1 MDFRLTDEQRMV
13 QETVRNFVEK
23 ELMPLENEVLR
34 REREGDRRGLSEEE
48 IRRLQYKAKDIG
60 FWGINAPEEYGGANL
75 DPVMAGLIDM
85 ELHRTFVPFEF
96 GGHAPNILYIALN
109 DEQKKRYLL
118 PIVEGKRQACFA
130 LTESSS
136 GSDPASMS
144 TTAVKQ
150 GDEWII
156 NGEKIFITYG
166 NHADFAILFA
176 ATDKNKGRDGGIT
189 CFLVDRDMGWRS
201 ERIETMGGGWHDPA
215 TLVFENVRVP
225 EENVIGEV
233 GDGFKYAMT
242 FINHN
247 RGWVIPSWCIGGA
260 ERLLNMAI
268 EWSNNRVSFGK
279 PLAERQ
285 AIQWMIA
292 DSATEIEAAKWIFLR
307 AAWMAKEEG
316 SWKDGKDSIQFRHQ
330 SSMSKLYSTNMINR
344 VVDRVMQIHGG
355 IGYTKESPIERWY
368 REVRVW
374 RIFEGS
380 DEMLRRSIATNL
392 LNNKVKQGELMKAG
406 SSVVMS

>member
-1 MDFRLTDEQRMV
+1 MDFNLTDEQRMV
-13 QETVRNFVEK
+13 QQTVRQFVEK
-23 ELMPLENEVLR
+23 ELMPLENQVLR
-34 REREGDRRGLSEEE
+34 NEREGKRGLSREEL
-48 IRRLQYKAKDIG
+48 RDLQYKAKEIG
-60 FWGINAPEEYGGANL
+60 FWGINTPEKYGGANL
-75 DPVMAGLIDM
+75 PPVMSALIDM

-109 DEQKKRYLL
+109 EEQKKKYLA
-118 PIVEGKRQACFA
+118 PVVAGDSVACFA

-144 TTAVKQ
+144 TTAVKE
-150 GDEWII
+150 GSDWII
-156 NGEKIFITYG
+156 NGEKIFITSG
-166 NHADFAILFA
+166 NHADFAIVFA
-176 ATDKNKGRDGGIT
+176 ATDKQKGREGGIT

-201 ERIETMGGGWHDPA
+201 EPIQTMGGGAHEPA
-215 TLVFENVRVP
+215 TLVFDNVRVP
-225 EENVIGEV
+225 EENIIGEV

-268 EWSNNRVSFGK
+268 EWANNRVSFGK
-279 PLAERQ
+279 PIAERQ

-307 AAWMAKEEG
+307 AAWMAEQEG
-316 SWKDGKDSIQFRHQ
+316 SWQDGTDSIQFRHQ

-344 VVDRVMQIHGG
+344 VVDRVLQIHGG
-355 IGYTKESPIERWY
+355 IGYTKESPVERWY

-392 LNNKVKQGELMKAG
+392 LKDKIKVGELMKAG
-406 SSVVMS
+406 SSAVLS